1 MADIDQKGT
10 EERIRPIPEPTLR
23 RLPVYYQYLKR
34 KHDEKGL
41 DYISCTRIGSDLG
54 VLPIQV
60 RKDLQIAD
68 AVGKPKLGYNVKEL
82 MGTIE
87 EFLGWNNTNEALL
100 VGAGNLGSA
109 LLGYQGFREYGLDII
124 AAFDVDEKKVGTKIA
139 GRSIL
144 HVSKL
149 PDMIRRMSVKIGVL
163 TVPAAHAQEQ
173 ADAMAEAG
181 IRAIWNFSPVK
192 ISVPPH
198 IIVQHENLASSLVV
212 LSKKLTLALKAGVQE
227 R

>member
-1 MADIDQKGT
+1 MEENDQKGT

-34 KHDEKGL
+34 KHEEKGL
-41 DYISCTRIGSDLG
+41 DYISCTRIGSDLN

-60 RKDLQIAD
+60 RKDLQCAD

-82 MGTIE
+82 IGTIE
-87 EFLGWNNTNEALL
+87 TFLGWNNTTE
-100 VGAGNLGSA
+100 A

-124 AAFDVDEKKVGTKIA
+124 AAFDIDEKKVGTKVA
-139 GRSIL
+139 GRSIF

-173 ADAMAEAG
+173 ADTMVKAG

-192 ISVPPH
+192 ISVPPQV
-198 IIVQHENLASSLVV
+198 IVQHENLASSLVV
-212 LSKKLTLALKAGVQE
+212 LSKKLTLALQAGVSE